1 MKDFQD
7 KNKRLK
13 EDHEE
18 EEEEN
23 QEIVDHDDV
32 HSQEI
37 EEQVP
42 ASDDVDHKG
51 KQVVLDSDVVHH
63 RSGDR
68 VCEQCGKI
76 FQNGKALGG
85 HRKVHFNQSL
95 LPKKNKAL
103 FKPKKKHVASNEG
116 GSSSEV
122 SCYVCKKD
130 FPSIKSLHGHMRL
143 HRERDWKG
151 VRPPG
156 AVQPPS
162 EESKSSSYEN
172 DSSDDDGDGDS
183 SFSDHTIET
192 DNDAAKFL
200 VNWKKIEQRRRIAN
214 QRDPNCE
221 DKVGE
226 FGGKKLIGE
235 SPVGYK
241 GNPSSKNIKFDG
253 RSSKKITM
261 ERSKSFGGTKLKK
274 YIGLLDQTLNQI
286 SSKPQE
292 FRFRRSDAAMSDVNE
307 TGFSSKYAVD
317 QVSESASEK
326 AIEESPRGYKGNT
339 PLKIKLKLDGR
350 SNKTLEKSRSS
361 GSVSFVSNK
370 LSVGGKEKVSVEEDD
385 DDENADEI
393 SWRVKSKKAMMKAVS
408 KTGKKPIKDT
418 ALLDQARYQIPR
430 RTQEFGATYAERGNY
445 NGSSATSNQALER
458 AEEAEA
464 VEQETKQFV
473 CNICPC
479 KFSTGQ
485 ALGGHKRGHNYRM
498 PVENAPGT
506 AEVAPVDEK
515 DGDINIVPE
524 KLDLDL
530 NQLPYESN
538 DE

>member
-1 MKDFQD
+1 MKDFQE
-7 KNKRLK
+7 KNEHLR
-13 EDHEE
+13 EDH

-23 QEIVDHDDV
+23 QEIVDDDV
-32 HSQEI
+32 HSQET

-42 ASDDVDHKG
+42 VSDDDDHKG

-116 GSSSEV
+116 GGSSEV

-172 DSSDDDGDGDS
+172 DSSDDDNDDGDGDS

-200 VNWKKIEQRRRIAN
+200 VNWMKIEQRRRIAN
-214 QRDPNCE
+214 QRDPNGE
-221 DKVGE
+221 DKVRE
-226 FGGKKLIGE
+226 FRGKKLIEE

-241 GNPSSKNIKFDG
+241 GNPSSKNMKFDG

-261 ERSKSFGGTKLKK
+261 EGSKSFGGTKPKK

-292 FRFRRSDAAMSDVNE
+292 FRFSRSDATMSDVNE
-307 TGFSSKYAVD
+307 SGFSSKYAAD

-339 PLKIKLKLDGR
+339 PLRIKLKLDGR
-350 SNKTLEKSRSS
+350 SNKTLDKSRSS
-361 GSVSFVSNK
+361 RSVSFVLNK
-370 LSVGGKEKVSVEEDD
+370 LSVGGKEKISVEQDD
-385 DDENADEI
+385 DDENADQI
-393 SWRVKSKKAMMKAVS
+393 SWKVKSKKAMMKGVS
-408 KTGKKPIKDT
+408 KTDKKPIKDT

-445 NGSSATSNQALER
+445 NGSSATSNQVLER

-498 PVENAPGT
+498 AVENAPGK
-506 AEVAPVDEK
+506 AEVAPVDEE
-515 DGDINIVPE
+515 DREISIVPE